1 MRDKYYID
9 TCIYLNLWQKE
20 VVEGVELWRLAK
32 EFFDKIEE
40 RWDTGY
46 YSGFIFKELK
56 YILSEQEFNQK
67 RELFNSN
74 PCFIKEILTNEEYE
88 EARKIEIEIK
98 NEIGFYDIMHI
109 LIARKTNSILITRDK
124 KLIEVSNKLGVK
136 AKKPEEVL

>member
-40 RWDTGY
+40 RWDTVY

-56 YILSEQEFNQK
+56 HILSEQEFNQK